1 MELDFGLTKIIKAI
15 LNDEHEILT
24 ISTFLNG
31 EYGKHD
37 ISIGVPAI
45 VNSKGVQEILQI
57 ELTKEGENIATK
69 YLENLGYT
77 IIERNFM
84 ARQGEIDIIA
94 KDKEEYVFIE
104 VKTRSSNLFG
114 EPIEAVNK
122 PKQKHLINTVK
133 YYIYLNQLENEFIRL
148 DVIEVYLKEKS
159 YKINHI
165 KQII

>member
-1 MELDFGLTKIIKAI
+1 MYERRKTGII
-15 LNDEHEILT
+15 
-24 ISTFLNG
+24 G
-31 EYGKHD
+31 EKVACD
-37 ISIGVPAI
+37 
-45 VNSKGVQEILQI
+45 
-57 ELTKEGENIATK
+57 
-69 YLENLGYT
+69 YLKNKGYT
-77 IIERNFM
+77 IIERNFRCKM
-84 ARQGEIDIIA
+84 GEIDIIA
-94 KDKEEYVFIE
+94 WKNNEIIFIE

>member
-1 MELDFGLTKIIKAI
+1 MYLR
-15 LNDEHEILT
+15 HEI
-24 ISTFLNG
+24 G
-31 EYGKHD
+31 
-37 ISIGVPAI
+37 
-45 VNSKGVQEILQI
+45 
-57 ELTKEGENIATK
+57 KEGENIATK

-159 YKINHI
+159 YRINHI

>member
-1 MELDFGLTKIIKAI
+1 MFHFLIVFIERNNMYLR
-15 LNDEHEILT
+15 HEI
-24 ISTFLNG
+24 G
-31 EYGKHD
+31 
-37 ISIGVPAI
+37 
-45 VNSKGVQEILQI
+45 
-57 ELTKEGENIATK
+57 KEGENIATK